1 MPNKNNLRKTTCGK
15 TLALEIERDV
25 PNVPRIEIESEHQ
38 KQVPKPNVQQK
49 PQKFQTSS
57 LKPLTNSSSGHKSPI
72 SSPKINKYSLQPKVE
87 VEMNNNQS
95 LPEFLAKSPIPS
107 PNGTLRRTGFK
118 ITSEEDSQ
126 SHVNPKS
133 PQNGSNNREVG
144 NKSENPD
151 EATKSDSSPQ
161 RISEVI
167 RSLENFD
174 LDNLLEKTNDK
185 APLEHNGKIDF
196 KHSVLNSNN
205 FGDVCKIFWIHKRL
219 RDFSKGSIP
228 LSYQYYRKSL
238 SCVDAHLS

>member
-1 MPNKNNLRKTTCGK
+1 MPDKNNLRKTTCGK
-15 TLALEIERDV
+15 TLVLEIERDI
-25 PNVPRIEIESEHQ
+25 PNVPRIEIESQQ
-38 KQVPKPNVQQK
+38 KQVPKANVQQK
-49 PQKFQTSS
+49 PEKFQSSNQKSLSTSTY
-57 LKPLTNSSSGHKSPI
+57 KQKSPI
-72 SSPKINKYSLQPKVE
+72 PSPKTIRYNLQPKVE
-87 VEMNNNQS
+87 VKMSNNQS

-107 PNGTLRRTGFK
+107 PNSTLRRTGFK

-126 SHVNPKS
+126 NHVNPKS
-133 PQNGSNNREVG
+133 PQNRSNNREVG